1 MTTIQGKDTIARLTK
16 LLMGNT
22 IASLSIASIINAG
35 LGCFPLTAANL
46 ALTNWTGL
54 SLGTVGMLFESLLL
68 LYATYK
74 GEGIGLTSI
83 VNATYG
89 SYAIDIFAR
98 LLPKSPI
105 MLLGLL
111 LAPIGWALMGEA
123 GYGDTGSNIVMNA
136 LVKSTKKSIGLIRG
150 IQEVT
155 FLIIGFLGARHQ
167 ITWLTIALS
176 LGLGYLLQI
185 AYKLLKYDPTKIQHM
200 FIIKGGR

>member
-1 MTTIQGKDTIARLTK
+1 MSKDTRARLSK
-16 LLMGNT
+16 LLIGNT

-46 ALTNWTGL
+46 ALTHWTGL

-68 LYATYK
+68 LYATHK

-89 SYAIDIFAR
+89 SYALDIFAR
-98 LLPKSPI
+98 LIPKHPL
-105 MLLGLL
+105 MLLGIT
-111 LAPIGWALMGEA
+111 LAPIGWSLMGKA

-150 IQEVT
+150 IQEVL
-155 FLIIGFLGARHQ
+155 FLTIGILGARQ
-167 ITWLTIALS
+167 YITWLTIALS
-176 LGLGYLLQI
+176 LGLGYFLQV
-185 AYKLLKYDPTKIQHM
+185 AYKLLKYDPTKIKHK
-200 FIIKGGR
+200 FIIKGGK